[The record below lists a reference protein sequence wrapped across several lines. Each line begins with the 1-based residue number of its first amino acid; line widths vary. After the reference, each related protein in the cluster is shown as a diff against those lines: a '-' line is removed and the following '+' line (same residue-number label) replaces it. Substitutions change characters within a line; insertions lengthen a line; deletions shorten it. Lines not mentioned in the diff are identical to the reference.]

1 MSAEL
6 QEDRAQR
13 KLSFPFAK
21 RHGVLIRG
29 VVNDVAE
36 TVCRPGVTPQA
47 LAEVRRFV
55 GVPLKLERVSV
66 DAFDS
71 MLRIAYEAG
80 SGAAMQMLEGL
91 DDNTDLAHLAED
103 IPESSD
109 LLESDD
115 EAPIIR
121 LINALLTQAVKEN
134 ASDIHIEPYENRLVI
149 RFRVDGVLRE
159 VLQTKRAVA
168 PLVVSRIKV
177 MSKLDIAERR
187 LPQDG
192 RISLRIAGR
201 AVDVRVSTLP
211 SGHGERVVLRLLDK
225 QAGQQIGLDLV
236 GLDAYAADLDLR
248 VDAAKDLDFAIRS
261 IAPQIAGVIKQVV
274 GIVARW
280 VRDKHLVGQRLVPQ
294 VAL

>member
-1 MSAEL
+1 MNAEL
-6 QEDRAQR
+6 QDPDQPR

-21 RHGVLIRG
+21 RHGVLVRG
-29 VVNDVAE
+29 VTEGVAD
-36 TVCRPGVTPQA
+36 TVCRPGVTPQS
-47 LAEVRRFV
+47 LAEVRRFI
-55 GVPLKLERVSV
+55 GVPLKLQRVSV
-66 DAFDS
+66 EAFDS
-71 MLRIAYEAG
+71 MLRTAYEAG

-187 LPQDG
+187 
-192 RISLRIAGR
+192 
-201 AVDVRVSTLP
+201 
-211 SGHGERVVLRLLDK
+211 
-225 QAGQQIGLDLV
+225 
-236 GLDAYAADLDLR
+236 
-248 VDAAKDLDFAIRS
+248 
-261 IAPQIAGVIKQVV
+261 
-274 GIVARW
+274 
-280 VRDKHLVGQRLVPQ
+280 
-294 VAL
+294 

>member
-1 MSAEL
+1 MNAEL
-6 QEDRAQR
+6 EQPAQR

-21 RHGVLIRG
+21 RHGVLVRG
-29 VVNDVAE
+29 IVNDVAD

-47 LAEVRRFV
+47 LSEVRRFV
-55 GVPLKLERVSV
+55 GVPLKLERVSIE
-66 DAFDS
+66 AFDS
-71 MLRIAYEAG
+71 MLRVAYEAG

-134 ASDIHIEPYENRLVI
+134 ASDIHVEPYENRLVI

-177 MSKLDIAERR
+177 MSKLDIADCPRTAEY
-187 LPQDG
+187 PCA
-192 RISLRIAGR
+192 SPA
-201 AVDVRVSTLP
+201 APSTCASP
-211 SGHGERVVLRLLDK
+211 RCPPDMASGWCCACWTSRPGE
-225 QAGQQIGLDLV
+225 
-236 GLDAYAADLDLR
+236 
-248 VDAAKDLDFAIRS
+248 S
-261 IAPQIAGVIKQVV
+261 S
-274 GIVARW
+274 
-280 VRDKHLVGQRLVPQ
+280 
-294 VAL
+294 